1 MLQQLYTGIDHTSL
15 FGSYISKNDNFIF
28 VSSNGYNIFNG
39 AVTIYF
45 NNITHDDDKIIL
57 VKHSVIYCPETLNS
71 NFGIKTAVTNKYLA
85 ISSIAYDTYEGIIY
99 IYELINNKWSKIYK
113 INSVTR
119 GILNGFGRNL
129 FFLNNHSLFIT
140 NFYNNIY
147 QFNYDHNIDLFTQ
160 TNVFSF
166 MNSSERNFIMTI
178 KSDNIN
184 NLFITNLTNILTVFD
199 LDNNFVSYFKEETP
213 YNCFYGSEMYIYEN
227 SLFISCS
234 LYYPFNIL
242 DEITSQIFI
251 YSIIYNNNHV
261 INLALNQIIT
271 APDNN
276 LYFGTNIDVYDNT
289 LIVPGKNTIYN
300 YIKNNEWELTNKYSI
315 PDSFVSYDYKVQI
328 IGKYIIVG
336 NYGFNELQGAIFSGY
351 INNYI
356 NPPLPNIDN
365 ISDTTINN
373 NGLVFKVMAIFFLF
387 VVGILAITTIMIT
400 CYFIVSLLSKN
411 TDIKK
416 KKKEEEE
423 DSPYKVYS
431 YTGYVETD
439 DNQFS
444 MQYPVYNNYNNY
456 NQYYYPYYTN
466 NFQHD
471 SKVYL
476 PSSLSPLEKCKNID
490 IINDKEKIVSYK
502 GFTYESILEKYKEKI
517 KPILDEIKKNNIK

>member
-1 MLQQLYTGIDHTSL
+1 MLQQLYTGLDHTSL
-15 FGSYISKNDNFIF
+15 FGSYLSINDNFIF

-39 AVTIYF
+39 AVTIYY
-45 NNITHDDDKIIL
+45 NNITHNDDKIIL

-71 NFGIKTAVTNKYLA
+71 NFGIKTAATNKYLA
-85 ISSIAYDTYEGIIY
+85 ISSIAYDIYEGIIY
-99 IYELINNKWSKIYK
+99 IYEFINNKWAKIRK

-147 QFNYDHNIDLFTQ
+147 QFNYVHNIDLFTK

-166 MNSSERNFIMTI
+166 MNSSERNFNITI

-199 LDNNFVSYFKEETP
+199 LENNLVSYFKEETH
-213 YNCFYGSEMYIYEN
+213 YNCFYGSEIYIYSN

-234 LYYPFNIL
+234 LYYPFNNML
-242 DEITSQIFI
+242 DDITSQIFI
-251 YSIIYNNNHV
+251 YSIIYDNNHV

-271 APDNN
+271 VPDNN
-276 LYFGTNIDVYDNT
+276 LYFGTNINVHDNT

-315 PDSFVSYDYKVQI
+315 PDSFVSFDYKVQI

-351 INNYI
+351 LNNDI
-356 NPPLPNIDN
+356 NPPPPNIDN
-365 ISDTTINN
+365 ISDTTVNN
-373 NGLVFKVMAIFFLF
+373 NGLVFKIMAILFLF

-400 CYFIVSLLSKN
+400 CYFIVSLFSKN
-411 TDIKK
+411 IDIKK

-431 YTGYVETD
+431 YIGYVETD
-439 DNQFS
+439 DNLCS
-444 MQYPVYNNYNNY
+444 IPYPVYNSY
-456 NQYYYPYYTN
+456 NQYYYPNYNN
-466 NFQHD
+466 NFQYD
-471 SKVYL
+471 SQSYT
-476 PSSLSPLEKCKNID
+476 PSSLSPLEKGKKQEIN
-490 IINDKEKIVSYK
+490 NDKEKVVSYK
-502 GFTYESILEKYKEKI
+502 GFTYDSIQENYKEKI